1 MISSALSPPGAVMQ
15 LMSLRLRISAS
26 SSRASLSSSTIRTR
40 CGASRAG
47 VSMTS
52 WRALRSSSLKMS
64 WSIIAVSSF
73 PELIRQQIWINL
85 RCISSASWPVFARNP
100 LRSSNQ
106 LRRSRHGTVTRF
118 KRKTYV
124 QWAPGCKR
132 PTMSTNNKNAE
143 QAMSKADAFTQAGK
157 TAVLQNIHGTMQ
169 FLQKFPPFNQM
180 ENAHLAYLV
189 EQCQLRFYAAD
200 ESIIKP
206 GDGPVEHFYIVKQGR
221 IVGERPHSAKGG
233 TETTFEITTGE
244 CFPLAALLGERATRT
259 ETLGTQY
266 SLNTRLGELAMRHPV
281 MCSPE
286 TPMRDAVKLM
296 HEQQVGSIVIVDE
309 QQAPLGIFTLR
320 DLREAVADVNADFSA
335 PVRRTMSLS
344 PFHLNPDASA
354 FDAAIAMTGRHIAHV
369 CLVRDGRL
377 CGVVSERDLFSLQ
390 RVDLVHLAR
399 TIRNAPRI
407 EALAGLRGDI
417 IQLVDRMLAH
427 GASST
432 QITQIITLLNDHTV
446 CRVIE
451 LTLAENGDPGIAF
464 SWLCFGSEGR
474 REQTLHT
481 DQDNGILFEASDAA
495 EAEQIR
501 TLLLP
506 IAERINQSLAQCGF
520 TLCKGNIMAGNP
532 DLCLS
537 RLEWSQRFAAF
548 IREATPENLL
558 ASSIYFDLRVV
569 WGDESGGEQLR
580 RGILDQV
587 ADNKLF
593 QRMMAENAL
602 RQRPPVGRFKDF
614 VLARKGSEKDTL
626 DLKTEG
632 LTPFVDGARLLALA
646 NGVGVNNTQERL
658 RQLVEREVIDPL
670 DGAAYEEAY
679 HFIQQTRMQQHQLQS
694 RQNLPYS
701 NRIDPDTL
709 NHLDRRILRESFR
722 QAQRLQTSLTLRYQL

>member
-1 MISSALSPPGAVMQ
+1 
-15 LMSLRLRISAS
+15 
-26 SSRASLSSSTIRTR
+26 
-40 CGASRAG
+40 
-47 VSMTS
+47 
-52 WRALRSSSLKMS
+52 
-64 WSIIAVSSF
+64 
-73 PELIRQQIWINL
+73 
-85 RCISSASWPVFARNP
+85 
-100 LRSSNQ
+100 
-106 LRRSRHGTVTRF
+106 
-118 KRKTYV
+118 
-124 QWAPGCKR
+124 
-132 PTMSTNNKNAE
+132 
-143 QAMSKADAFTQAGK
+143 MSKADAFTQAGK

-189 EQCQLRFYAAD
+189 EQCQLRFYATD

-221 IVGERPHSAKGG
+221 VVGERPHSAKGG

-259 ETLGTQY
+259 EHLAAEDTFCLQLNKQAFIKLFALSSTFRDFALRGVSSLLEQVNQQVKQKAVETLGTQY

-281 MCSPE
+281 TCSPDMPLRE
-286 TPMRDAVKLM
+286 AVKLM
-296 HEQQVGSIVIVDE
+296 DEQQVGSIVIVDE
-309 QQAPLGIFTLR
+309 AKSPLGIFTLR
-320 DLREAVADVNADFSA
+320 DLRQVVADVNADFGQPIRHTMIQA
-335 PVRRTMSLS
+335 PFYLS
-344 PFHLNPDASA
+344 PDASA
-354 FDAAIAMTGRHIAHV
+354 FDAAIAMTERHIAHV
-369 CLVRDGRL
+369 CLVKDQRV

-407 EALAGLRGDI
+407 DSLSNMRGDI
-417 IQLVDRMLAH
+417 VQLVDRMLAH

-432 QITQIITLLNDHTV
+432 QITQIITLLNDHMV

-451 LTLAENGDPGIAF
+451 LVLEEKGDPGTPF

-474 REQTLHT
+474 REQTLYT
-481 DQDNGILFEASDAA
+481 DQDNGILFEANDAA
-495 EAEQIR
+495 HAAEIR
-501 TLLLP
+501 GRLLP
-506 IAERINQSLAQCGF
+506 IAERINQGLALCGF
-520 TLCKGNIMAGNP
+520 ALCKGGIMASNP
-532 DLCLS
+532 ELCLS
-537 RLEWSQRFAAF
+537 RVEWARRFGSF

-558 ASSIYFDLRVV
+558 SSSIYFDLRVV

-580 RGILDQV
+580 QSILAQV

-593 QRMMAENAL
+593 QRMMADNAL

-614 VLARKGSEKDTL
+614 VVARKGSEKDTL
-626 DLKTEG
+626 DLKTQG

-646 NGVGVNNTQERL
+646 NGVAANNTLERL
-658 RQLVEREVIDPL
+658 RQLVAKEVIDPL

-679 HFIQQTRMQQHQLQS
+679 HFIQQTRMQQHQQQS

-701 NRIDPDTL
+701 NRIDPDVL

-722 QAQRLQTSLTLRYQL
+722 QAQRLQTSLTVRYQL